1 MSAGWARGTVDYT
14 DSNAATGEL
23 AASVTS
29 VNPYVGFRA
38 AGGMN
43 LWATAGYGWGEVEI
57 DDASAETQAG
67 DLTQRMVAAGA
78 SGPSGVQRRSLLEG
92 GTTNLRIKG
101 ETAFT
106 WADVDWLRGRSRAC
120 R

>member
-1 MSAGWARGTVDYT
+1 MDYDGNVVSANLGIDTRLAGNLLAGVSAGWARGTVDYT

-43 LWATAGYGWGEVEI
+43 LWAAAGYGWGEVEI
-57 DDASAETQAG
+57 DDASAETQAA

-78 SGPSGVQRRSLLEG
+78 SGPSGVQR
-92 GTTNLRIKG
+92 
-101 ETAFT
+101 
-106 WADVDWLRGRSRAC
+106 
-120 R
+120 